1 MIQSLLFSLK
11 EGFGGLVRSK
21 LTGFIATVTVVI
33 SLILVGIFL
42 IVTINLGRLVND
54 LRSRVELEVF
64 LDDSM
69 DETKIQELTSK
80 INRFEG
86 VDSLRYIS
94 KDMAAEE
101 FKQLFKNQQEDY
113 FATLGYNPLPSSFR
127 IKLTKDYQTA
137 SGAEKVFQYLN
148 SLAEINE
155 EDIVYRREYVVL
167 LEKYIKVAIVVDFV
181 IGIIIC
187 LSALLLV
194 SNNIRLIISSKNKII
209 ETMKLVGAT
218 RHFIKTPFYIQGIAQ
233 GLLGGV
239 FSALFLHGL
248 VKLLEFEISGY
259 LSVDGTIYI
268 ILINLGVL
276 LGFTGSFL
284 AIRRYL

>member
-248 VKLLEFEISGY
+248 VKFLEFEISGY